1 LFAHG
6 RTLSKDTGSQS
17 QISARADHSVLVDSD
32 VLLKGN
38 CDIYL
43 LLLDDGE
50 RLDGFQ
56 KVVSA
61 VADYGPSVD
70 GAATRH
76 LLLEA
81 VISLVKPAESVE
93 AEFDGWFVGHGYAR
107 VQLVPRITCDRLQEV
122 IVDANESFAIKQ
134 TGEILKRRHAL
145 SAKCELRRLRSRW
158 IPHSRDGRAIPSQAR
173 ASGAC
178 VTSRCSPRKGR
189 CALSCV
195 VTRRGVQK
203 CHTRKVQLNTY
214 RNNTDKRYS
223 GYEVLNISPSDVFT
237 GAEYNYAQ
245 AAVAVSISGLEM
257 LQNSGEEAII
267 DLLEGRIENAEQTL
281 TNNVALDIYSN
292 GTADGGRQI
301 GGLQLLVSATPSSGI
316 VGGIDP
322 SVWQFWRNVFFSGLT
337 TGGAAVSTAT
347 IQTYMN
353 RVYLQLVRGADA
365 PDLIVADNNFYRYY
379 LESLQALQRIGDED
393 LAELGFQ
400 TLKYM
405 NCDVVLDGG
414 FGGGAPV
421 NTMFFLNTKY
431 LFFRPHQ
438 DRNFAP
444 LGDERFAVNQDAM
457 VKLVGFAGNM
467 TTSNRFLQGL
477 LAA

>member
-1 LFAHG
+1 MALINPSATVTEIVTTTLRNRTGKLADNVTKNNALLYRLRARGRVKPVSGG
-6 RTLSKDTGSQS
+6 RT
-17 QISARADHSVLVDSD
+17 I
-32 VLLKGN
+32 
-38 CDIYL
+38 
-43 LLLDDGE
+43 
-50 RLDGFQ
+50 
-56 KVVSA
+56 
-61 VADYGPSVD
+61 
-70 GAATRH
+70 
-76 LLLEA
+76 
-81 VISLVKPAESVE
+81 
-93 AEFDGWFVGHGYAR
+93 
-107 VQLVPRITCDRLQEV
+107 VQELNYQE
-122 IVDANESFAIKQ
+122 NQ
-134 TGEILKRRHAL
+134 T
-145 SAKCELRRLRSRW
+145 
-158 IPHSRDGRAIPSQAR
+158 
-173 ASGAC
+173 
-178 VTSRCSPRKGR
+178 
-189 CALSCV
+189 
-195 VTRRGVQK
+195 
-203 CHTRKVQLNTY
+203 Y
-214 RNNTDKRYS
+214 KRYS

-237 GAEYNYAQ
+237 GAEFNYAQ

-301 GGLQLLVSATPSSGI
+301 GGIQLIVSTTPSSGI

-322 SVWQFWRNVFFSGLT
+322 SVWAFWRNVFFSGVT

-379 LESLQALQRIGDED
+379 LESMQAIQRVQDTD

-457 VKLVGFAGNM
+457 VKLIGFAGNV